1 MFEGG
6 TMIDGLKS
14 TRADET
20 RVTST
25 DALMGGLISVLS
37 GTLVVLWLR
46 NASYLRMACGIVL
59 CCYLVCV
66 VMMTMYT
73 RHQRSVRLTRRD

>member
-20 RVTST
+20 RVTS
-25 DALMGGLISVLS
+25 
-37 GTLVVLWLR
+37 
-46 NASYLRMACGIVL
+46 MACGIVL